1 MTSAFTNNIGLEEPA
16 LGDYVN
22 SWSTP
27 VNANW
32 SLIDQKFGSY
42 TLISVTGGTLNP
54 TVAQAA
60 YAFLSFIG
68 VLGSNQIVI
77 LPTTGFWFVNNNTT
91 GAFTLTVKG
100 GVGDTG
106 IQIPTGGLPQL
117 IYSTGTNASTPV
129 NYANIV
135 EGLGFTPA
143 NKAGDTFS
151 GAVTFS
157 NTLTANSTATFNST
171 TTVPTVATGD
181 VSTNAAST
189 ALVAAKI
196 AAVAPVAPQTTVY
209 TSGSGTYATPA
220 GALYLEVEMVG
231 AGSGGGGAGA
241 GSSVGTAGGATTFG
255 GMTANGGNA
264 TPAYNS
270 TTHPAAATALGG
282 NLNIS
287 GALGGNSAVINTSSV
302 GAGQVP
308 SGADCP
314 PFGTGG
320 VYGYWNNSGVGQAA
334 TGFGAGGGGASSNGN
349 FNITSGW
356 GGNAGAYSYANLTTP
371 SATYSYGVGAAGS
384 GGSAGTNGNTGGA
397 GAPGLIK
404 IVAHFQ

>member
-1 MTSAFTNNIGLEEPA
+1 MSSFFSPNIGLEEPA

-22 SWSTP
+22 SWNVP

-32 SLIDQKFGSY
+32 SLIDQKLG
-42 TLISVTGGTLNP
+42 TPTAISVTGGTLSP

-60 YAFLSFIG
+60 YAFLSFAG
-68 VLGSNQIVI
+68 ALGSNQSVV
-77 LPTTGFWFVNNNTT
+77 LPAAGFWFVNNNTT

-100 GVGDTG
+100 SGGDTG
-106 IQIPTGGLPQL
+106 VQIPTGGLPQL
-117 IYSTGTNASTPV
+117 IYSNGTTALTPV
-129 NYANIV
+129 NSANIV

-143 NKAGDTFS
+143 NKAGDTFT

-181 VSTNAAST
+181 VSTKAAST

-196 AAVAPVAPQTTVY
+196 AAVAPIAPQTTVY
-209 TSGSGTYATPA
+209 ISGSGTYTTPA
-220 GALYLEVEMVG
+220 GALYLAVEMVG
-231 AGSGGGGAGA
+231 GGGGGGGSAA
-241 GSSVGTAGGATTFG
+241 GSTVGTAGGATTFG
-255 GMTANGGNA
+255 GMTANGGAA

-270 TTHPAAATALGG
+270 TTYPAEATSSGG
-282 NLNIS
+282 NVNIP
-287 GALGGNSAVINTSSV
+287 GALGGNSALINSGNA

-320 VYGYWNNSGVGQAA
+320 VYGYWNAGGGGQGAI
-334 TGFGAGGGGASSNGN
+334 GFGAGGGGASSNGN
-349 FNITSGW
+349 FSITSGW
-356 GGNAGAYSYANLTTP
+356 GGNAGAYSYANLTSP
-371 SATYSYGVGAAGS
+371 SATYSYSVGAAGS
-384 GGSAGTNGNTGGA
+384 GGSGGSGGGA
-397 GAPGLIK
+397 GGAGVPGLIK